1 MQGMFSEEH
10 QWGDISKSSPIARK
24 KGYRNTQNNSSS
36 ACQNIGTQKKC
47 LISSGP
53 FCNITSASAR
63 DSRNWRLPGGMD
75 YFINEPPWLQCPRP
89 PWSRAEGL
97 STTPSCAWQRARGS
111 WSPHS
116 AKQPLLKYLPHSG
129 ACSSSFPGC
138 LWMGQFAAPPPL
150 AAFEHPLT
158 FASETDAESLRPEA
172 YCGPQE
178 LSQNQRQCHVVFSSA
193 EISRALAWK
202 RGEHLHTDTLKMPTQ
217 SQAWELQACQGR
229 IIPHVE
235 KQMKSQKERKK
246 KSLIN
251 Q

>member
-1 MQGMFSEEH
+1 M
-10 QWGDISKSSPIARK
+10 
-24 KGYRNTQNNSSS
+24 
-36 ACQNIGTQKKC
+36 
-47 LISSGP
+47 
-53 FCNITSASAR
+53 
-63 DSRNWRLPGGMD
+63 
-75 YFINEPPWLQCPRP
+75 
-89 PWSRAEGL
+89 
-97 STTPSCAWQRARGS
+97 
-111 WSPHS
+111 
-116 AKQPLLKYLPHSG
+116 PLLSPLLQHHISFSQRQQELETAWGNGLFYQWATMTAMSQTSLEQSWGAQHSTQLCMAASKRQLITTQCKATTAEIPATFRCMQQLFPRLFVDG
-129 ACSSSFPGC
+129 SVCCSPTFSS
-138 LWMGQFAAPPPL
+138 
-150 AAFEHPLT
+150 FEHPLT